1 MLKIEKMQIA
11 GFKSFSETTEVVFPD
26 GITAVVGP
34 NGCGK
39 SNIGDAINWVLGEQ
53 SAKMLRGSSM
63 QDVIFNGSEA
73 RKPQG
78 MAEVSLH
85 LAGRSHDNGGER
97 KQITITRRLFRD
109 GESDYLLNGAKSRLR
124 DIQDLL
130 REERVGA
137 QTYATIEQ
145 GRIDQILNAK
155 PKDRRLI
162 IEEAAGISGFK
173 HKRRLAELKL
183 EATHANLLRVND
195 IVVEVARQI
204 GSLKRQAAKA
214 RRYGRLRD
222 ELRAKEA
229 VRFGAKARRL
239 DVELSRLRE
248 AEAEAGAVEAGASAR
263 LSTLEAA
270 IVAERTSLE
279 EAVRAARAESD
290 ALHQL
295 EIEIDRGEARVEGCR
310 QRIAEAEEA
319 DRRLSEEIAALE
331 LRHAAAGAEAAS
343 RADELSVEEA
353 GLAGATLLL
362 EERRAEVQDAQL
374 LREQRRVRVE
384 LLRRGLFESMNRLA
398 ELRNRCGSLEE
409 HLARLSAQRERL
421 QRERESAES
430 EHLRVSEE
438 AAGLGE
444 KAQTQQRSV
453 EELKEAVERA
463 EAGLSVARAQH
474 GTGLEQLAAAREQ
487 ETASSSALR
496 TLEDVATRFA
506 GVSDGVRLLLTGGSS
521 AGVRTSGVVADFV
534 QASREVE
541 GAAEAYLQGVLPAVV
556 VEDDADAG
564 RAARLIRTEG
574 AGRTL
579 FLSKTRSRGV
589 TAAESDGGGRATV
602 PQSLL
607 DDPRVI
613 GRLSD
618 RLRFRADDGFV
629 GSCIGDAVLVDSLES
644 ALALHRVHPAHDYLA
659 ETGEVVYASGMI
671 AAGGRSGGDLGMLAH
686 NRKIADARAQ
696 LADAAARA
704 GALQAEVERRRADV
718 ERLEAEWLS
727 GRRALETEG
736 QRGTELAM
744 LARRTDDERARAGLR
759 LTVLAEELEAAAV
772 DGARLSGELE
782 TSAGL
787 VREAEDGHVR
797 AEETLHVEVTALE
810 ADEAALAARTDG
822 ESAARADAAAREQRV
837 EAARRDNAR
846 LAETLADIAARL
858 FGSKA
863 ERDAAIERG
872 REAAELLRATELE
885 LTAQWESKRLRTN
898 ASLVREDELAAR
910 RGALQAQD
918 EALAAERT
926 LLDGARER
934 ARACE
939 LARTRADSDRRFLDD
954 LCLQELGMTAAGAAE
969 AAGDEA
975 LAAADDEALEAEISE
990 IKARVDA
997 IGPVNLMAIDE
1008 FKTLEERH
1016 ATLSAQQK
1024 DLVDAMASLRET
1036 IKRINRSSRELFLEA
1051 FETIRGHYVETFKV
1065 LFNGGRADLV
1075 LEEGDDV
1082 LECGIEMIAQPPGK
1096 RLGHVSLMSGGE
1108 KSMAA
1113 LALLFAIFRYQPS
1126 PFCLLDEVDAA
1137 LDELNVGRF
1146 TRMLSEYA
1154 GHTQFILITHN
1165 KRSMEAANLLYGVTM
1180 EEAGVSKLVSLRL

>member
-11 GFKSFSETTEVVFPD
+11 GFKSFSENTEVVFPD

-85 LAGRSHDNGGER
+85 LAGRVNGDGGER

-124 DIQDLL
+124 DIQDIL

-162 IEEAAGISGFK
+162 IEEAAGIAGFK

-195 IVVEVARQI
+195 IVLEVARQI

-222 ELRAKEA
+222 ELRAKES

-239 DVELSRLRE
+239 DAELHRLVAAETE
-248 AEAEAGAVEAGASAR
+248 ARALEAAAAAR
-263 LSTLEAA
+263 LATLEAA
-270 IVAERTSLE
+270 IAASRTSLE
-279 EAVRAARAESD
+279 EATRTARAESD

-295 EIEIDRGEARVEGCR
+295 EIEIDRGEARVASCR
-310 QRIAEAEEA
+310 ERIAEAEEA
-319 DRRLSEEIAALE
+319 ERRLAEDIGALALRHEATSAEATARLAELAAEEAALS
-331 LRHAAAGAEAAS
+331 AAAAY
-343 RADELSVEEA
+343 
-353 GLAGATLLL
+353 L
-362 EERRAEVQDAQL
+362 EERRLDVVRRQQA
-374 LREQRRVRVE
+374 REARRERVE
-384 LLRRGLFESMNRLA
+384 ELRTGLFASMNKVA
-398 ELRNRCGSLEE
+398 ELRNGCRSLDD
-409 HLARLSAQRERL
+409 HLARLRAQRERL
-421 QRERESAES
+421 ERERQEVEG
-430 EHLRVSEE
+430 EHRRVTEE

-444 KAQTQQRSV
+444 RAQTQQRSV
-453 EELKEAVERA
+453 EELKSAVERA
-463 EAGLSVARAQH
+463 EAELTGARARY
-474 GTGLEQLAAAREQ
+474 GAAMEQLAAARER
-487 ETASSSALR
+487 ETSSTAALQ

-506 GVSDGVRLLLTGGSS
+506 GVSDGVRLLLTSGGT

-534 QASREVE
+534 QASREAE
-541 GAAEAYLQGVLPAVV
+541 RAAEAYLQGVLPAVV

-564 RAARLIRTEG
+564 RAAQLIRAEG

-579 FLSKTRSRGV
+579 VVIKSRSRMV
-589 TAAESDGGGRATV
+589 SAARRAEGGGGALPPALR
-602 PQSLL
+602 
-607 DDPRVI
+607 DDPRVT
-613 GRLSD
+613 GRLTDS
-618 RLRFRADDGFV
+618 LEFRADDGFV
-629 GSCIGDAVLVDSLES
+629 GACIGDAVLVDSLET
-644 ALALHRVHPAHDYLA
+644 ALALHRAHPGHDFLA
-659 ETGEVVYASGMI
+659 ETGEVVYASGMV
-671 AAGGRSGGDLGMLAH
+671 ATGGRTSGDLGLLAH
-686 NRKIADARAQ
+686 NRKIAEAHAQ
-696 LADAAARA
+696 LAESASRAA
-704 GALQAEVERRRADV
+704 ALQAEVERLRAEV
-718 ERLEAEWLS
+718 SGLEAAWLD
-727 GRRALETEG
+727 GRRAVEMEG

-744 LARRTDDERARAGLR
+744 LARRTDDERDRSGVRLGVLVEELHGVHTDSARLAVELDEATARAQAAEAEHGSAEAALKDDLAALEIEEADLAARSDEEATARAAAAALGQRVEGARRESARLSEALTDIALR
-759 LTVLAEELEAAAV
+759 LDAEKGERAAAV
-772 DGARLSGELE
+772 
-782 TSAGL
+782 T
-787 VREAEDGHVR
+787 R
-797 AEETLHVEVTALE
+797 AH
-810 ADEAALAARTDG
+810 
-822 ESAARADAAAREQRV
+822 
-837 EAARRDNAR
+837 
-846 LAETLADIAARL
+846 
-858 FGSKA
+858 
-863 ERDAAIERG
+863 
-872 REAAELLRATELE
+872 EAAELLRATEAE
-885 LTAQWESKRLRTN
+885 LTEQWES
-898 ASLVREDELAAR
+898 R
-910 RGALQAQD
+910 RVK
-918 EALAAERT
+918 ALAAT
-926 LLDGARER
+926 AREDDLVAR
-934 ARACE
+934 RTALQEQEEDQTAERAGLDAARAAARDGE
-939 LARTRADSDRRFLDD
+939 LARTLAESDRRFLDD
-954 LCLQELGMTAAGAAE
+954 LCLQELGVTAAAAGE
-969 AAGDEA
+969 AAGELDWDAVDADA
-975 LAAADDEALEAEISE
+975 LDAEIGE
-990 IKARVDA
+990 IKSRVDA

-1008 FKTLEERH
+1008 FRTLEERH

-1036 IKRINRSSRELFLEA
+1036 IKRINRSSRELFLDA

-1096 RLGHVSLMSGGE
+1096 RLGNVSLMSGGE